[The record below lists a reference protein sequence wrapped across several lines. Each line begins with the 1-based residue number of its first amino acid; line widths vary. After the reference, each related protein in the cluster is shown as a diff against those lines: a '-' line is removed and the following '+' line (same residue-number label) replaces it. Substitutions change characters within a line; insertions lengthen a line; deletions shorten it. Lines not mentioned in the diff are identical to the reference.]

1 MMTIQQLPAAMEFSV
16 LMSLYSREMPSSL
29 ECALKSIT
37 SQTLPPREVILVID
51 GPIGEELES
60 IVQSHLTLLPMKIV
74 RLPRNVGLAAALNE
88 GLKHCSYDLVARFD
102 TDDWCSPERFEAQC
116 SWMNKHPDVDV
127 LGTWIAEF
135 EVDPH
140 VTSGLRKVP
149 LEHAQIVRFART
161 RNPMNHMTVMYRKLA
176 VDSAGGY
183 QELDLMEDYWL
194 WVRMINNGYKFANLA
209 QVFVHARAGAGLLE
223 RRGGMRYVKS
233 EIKAQRL
240 FLAAGF
246 ISLPRAVYNL
256 VLRVLPRLVPGPVRG
271 ILYRV
276 ALRSR

>member
-1 MMTIQQLPAAMEFSV
+1 MMTTQQLPTAMEFSV
-16 LMSLYSREMPSSL
+16 LMSLYSRETPSSL

-37 SQTLPPREVILVID
+37 SQTLPPPEVILVID
-51 GPIGEELES
+51 GLIGEELES
-60 IVQSHLTLLPMKIV
+60 IVQLHLTLLPIKIV
-74 RLPRNVGLAAALNE
+74 RLPKNVGLAGALNE

-102 TDDWCSPERFEAQC
+102 TDDWCSPERFEAQFR
-116 SWMNKHPDVDV
+116 WINKHPDVDV

-135 EVDPH
+135 EVDPN

-149 LEHAQIVRFART
+149 LEHAQIARFAQI
-161 RNPMNHMTVMYRKLA
+161 RNPMNHMTVMYRKSA
-176 VDSAGGY
+176 VNSAGGY
-183 QELDLMEDYWL
+183 QALDLMEDYWL
-194 WVRMINNGYKFANLA
+194 WVRMILNGSKFANLP
-209 QVFVHARAGAGLLE
+209 QVFVHARAGAGLLA

-240 FLAAGF
+240 FLAVGF
-246 ISLPRAVYNL
+246 ITFPRALYNL
-256 VLRVLPRLVPGPVRG
+256 VLRVLPRLVPGSVRG